1 MPTGESPTGLN
12 VTLDTEHAEK
22 LSQMAER
29 SRVREAT
36 LAGFLLARAIDQA
49 DIDSRTM
56 SEVLTGI
63 RGALDRAQLG
73 REQGR
78 RGEAKPLEDA

>member
-29 SRVREAT
+29 ST
-36 LAGFLLARAIDQA
+36 
-49 DIDSRTM
+49 
-56 SEVLTGI
+56 
-63 RGALDRAQLG
+63 RAQLG

-78 RGEAKPLEDA
+78 RGEAKPLEDV